1 MKIYCLTMLTAE
13 DRYRMSK
20 IGYGDDSLK
29 LVAPR
34 LFATLELAKKHAHIE
49 ATTYADQNIGTHVW
63 MGSMQLNETNIDD
76 DNIHLLE
83 ISPSCTVWTYRVI
96 QDPKDACIA
105 EWRIY
110 EMEVYQ

>member
-1 MKIYCLTMLTAE
+1 MKIFCLTMLTAE

-29 LVAPR
+29 LQAPR
-34 LFATLELAKKHAHIE
+34 LFATLELAKKCAHME
-49 ATTYADQNIGTHVW
+49 ATTYADQNIACIVW
-63 MGSMQLNETNIDD
+63 SGSMDLNEANIDD

-83 ISPSCTVWTYRVI
+83 VTPSCTVWTYRVL
-96 QDPKDACIA
+96 QDPNCIA

-110 EMEVYQ
+110 GMEVYQQ